1 MASLRMLG
9 AKEGYYDPTNWKECQ
24 CIDQILDAWV
34 DIHDKFYEVAM
45 FMQGTAQE
53 KNVKMQEYIEKLH
66 HPVLKF
72 MEDNLGKNGGP
83 YLAGKKLTIADFA
96 MAAFLLSAWEAEGG
110 PFVAQFKGPL
120 SQYPKVTAY
129 NLKLRET
136 LAETIKR
143 VAAE

>member
-1 MASLRMLG
+1 
-9 AKEGYYDPTNWKECQ
+9 
-24 CIDQILDAWV
+24 
-34 DIHDKFYEVAM
+34 
-45 FMQGTAQE
+45 
-53 KNVKMQEYIEKLH
+53 
-66 HPVLKF
+66 
-72 MEDNLGKNGGP
+72 
-83 YLAGKKLTIADFA
+83 

>member
-1 MASLRMLG
+1 
-9 AKEGYYDPTNWKECQ
+9 
-24 CIDQILDAWV
+24 
-34 DIHDKFYEVAM
+34 
-45 FMQGTAQE
+45 
-53 KNVKMQEYIEKLH
+53 
-66 HPVLKF
+66 
-72 MEDNLGKNGGP
+72 
-83 YLAGKKLTIADFA
+83 

-143 VAAE
+143 VAAEWAKTDSLSSWRTQSQNEGFYTIWRGKKLVHGQIYDIQQTCRAEEFAKLKDS